1 MIARLRWLLLGLLA
15 LGTLGCGEP
24 DYPYTSEGL
33 FLRHCSRCHESDGS
47 SKTASKL
54 AKSTIDL
61 RDARLQR
68 ELSDGEIAYIM
79 QFGVGRMQGIATL
92 TPAEIDS
99 ILLQVRRLGQ
109 SQSPPR

>member
-1 MIARLRWLLLGLLA
+1 MIARLRWLRLGLVCFSA
-15 LGTLGCGEP
+15 FGCGEP

-61 RDARLQR
+61 RDTRLQR

-99 ILLQVRRLGQ
+99 ILLHVRRLGHNEL
-109 SQSPPR
+109 PPR